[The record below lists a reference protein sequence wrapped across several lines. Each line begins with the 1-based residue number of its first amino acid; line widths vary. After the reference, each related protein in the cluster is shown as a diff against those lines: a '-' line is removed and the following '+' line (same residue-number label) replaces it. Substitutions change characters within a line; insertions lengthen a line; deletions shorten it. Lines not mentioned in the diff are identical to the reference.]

1 MIRSIARKTW
11 KDYRRGGAAG
21 DDVRQRHSPT
31 GNPVQRA
38 ERSTPPAAPGS
49 RAILLVMLL
58 CGIWVLFSS
67 SPGAAEPG
75 VPKPGLRD
83 KCPVCGMF
91 VAKYPDWMAAIHFRD
106 GSHVY
111 ADGAKDMFK
120 YLHDLKKYDH
130 VRKPEEIQT
139 VLVMDYYRLSW
150 IDARSAWYV
159 LGSDVFGPMGRELI
173 PLEKKADAEEFMK
186 DHRGTRIIRFADVT
200 KEVIK
205 TLD

>member
-1 MIRSIARKTW
+1 MTGIMARKI
-11 KDYRRGGAAG
+11 RRTGWNAPG
-21 DDVRQRHSPT
+21 DVRCPHFQP
-31 GNPVQRA
+31 GNPVAR
-38 ERSTPPAAPGS
+38 ERSFAWSALPGS
-49 RAILLVMLL
+49 RGILLISLFCLVGVLL
-58 CGIWVLFSS
+58 SFPL
-67 SPGAAEPG
+67 GAAEMG
-75 VPKPGLRD
+75 APKPATRD

-91 VAKYPDWMAAIHFRD
+91 VAKYPDWTTAVRFRD

-111 ADGAKDMFK
+111 FDGAKDLFK

-130 VRKPEEIQT
+130 TRKPEDIRA

-173 PLEKKADAEEFMK
+173 PLAKEADAKEFMK
-186 DHRGTRIIRFADVT
+186 DHKGTRIVRFADVT
-200 KEVIK
+200 MEVIK

>member
-1 MIRSIARKTW
+1 MIRSIAQKTW
-11 KDYRRGGAAG
+11 EAFCRDRAAEG
-21 DDVRQRHSPT
+21 NARQRHSPP
-31 GNPVQRA
+31 GNPVQQA
-38 ERSTPPAAPGS
+38 GRSALPAAPGS
-49 RAILLVMLL
+49 WDILLVMVL
-58 CGIWVLFSS
+58 CGIWVLLSS

-173 PLEKKADAEEFMK
+173 PLEHKTDAEEFMK
-186 DHRGTRIIRFADVT
+186 DHRGTRIVRFADIT
-200 KEVIK
+200 REVIK